1 MVWWNAIMILE
12 GKLKR
17 LALAALFVAAALN
30 GAMPAAND
38 SGPMEEGVITEVSGQ
53 AVVLNRRGN
62 SRPARPGEVVAG
74 GEIIET
80 KADGRVKITLVDRSF
95 LEVRPNSRVQI
106 NDSRLNPRGVS
117 SVLVYVG
124 WIWAKVTAR
133 AVTDYAFEVEAAT
146 AVAGVRGTE
155 LEVAVA
161 EDGST
166 RVGVREGRAVME
178 NEAGSLRLSQGQTG
192 EAGYERAPEAKGSYS
207 AQAEFWLSWLN
218 QHHLALFSDLEVFVI
233 RMVAA
238 VLDARQ
244 ELIER
249 DGEFREAW
257 EEFQEQHP
265 AAEKPGAKE
274 EAEPAVEPG
283 MEREKEEKEEP
294 GERAEVAT
302 EVHQLYRKA
311 RQAQKESHRMESNYY
326 LAEQAR
332 NAAAGSPEKFKPAQV
347 QAVNQRLAQAK
358 DVPQIQQQSRLALN
372 GYAAVLEAQVS
383 RFHLASSLGR
393 LPPLE
398 RNLQIQQILKQIPG
412 AMPAMPPPQTL
423 PKPVM
428 PPMPMPRRP

>member
-1 MVWWNAIMILE
+1 M
-12 GKLKR
+12 
-17 LALAALFVAAALN
+17 AAALN
-30 GAMPAAND
+30 GAMPAADD
-38 SGPMEEGVITEVSGQ
+38 SGPLEEGVITEVSGQ
-53 AVVLNRRGN
+53 AAVLNSRGR
-62 SRPARPGEVVAG
+62 SRPAKPGEVVRG
-74 GEIIET
+74 SEIIET
-80 KADGRVKITLVDRSF
+80 QADGRVKITLVDRSL

-106 NDSRLNPRGVS
+106 NDSRLNPRGIS

-133 AVTDYAFEVEAAT
+133 TVADYAFEVEAAT

-178 NEAGSLRLSQGQTG
+178 NEAGALRLGQGQTG

-207 AQAEFWLSWLN
+207 EQAEFWLTWLN

-238 VLDARQ
+238 VLDARAK
-244 ELIER
+244 LIER
-249 DGEFREAW
+249 DREFREAY

-265 AAEKPGAKE
+265 VAAKPAAKPEEEPAAEPETEDKKDQQ
-274 EAEPAVEPG
+274 
-283 MEREKEEKEEP
+283 
-294 GERAEVAT
+294 ERAEAAT
-302 EVHQLYRKA
+302 EVHRLYQQA
-311 RQAQKESHRMESNYY
+311 RQTQKESHRMESNYY

-332 NAAAGSPEKFKPAQV
+332 AALIRSPKKFSPNQV
-347 QAVNQRLAQAK
+347 QAVNQSLARAQGI
-358 DVPQIQQQSRLALN
+358 PQLQQQSRLALN
-372 GYAAVLEAQVS
+372 GYAAVLETQVS
-383 RFHLASSLGR
+383 RYRLASSLGR

-412 AMPAMPPPQTL
+412 AMPPMPPPQSM

-428 PPMPMPRRP
+428 PPMPMPPRP